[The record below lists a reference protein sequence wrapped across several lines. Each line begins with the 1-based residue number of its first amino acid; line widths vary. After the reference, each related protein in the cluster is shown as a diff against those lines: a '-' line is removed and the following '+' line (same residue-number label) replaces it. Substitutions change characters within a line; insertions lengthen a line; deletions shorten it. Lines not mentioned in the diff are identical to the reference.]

1 MTAQR
6 GLLDDLE
13 DDVRALTRRSH
24 RGGHGVHYVAPP
36 RYVVPAHHVRPV
48 HGRYHGRPLHHGR
61 PAVHVSPHGVLVG
74 HGGLS
79 FRIAF

>member
-61 PAVHVSPHGVLVG
+61 PAVHVSPHGVRVG